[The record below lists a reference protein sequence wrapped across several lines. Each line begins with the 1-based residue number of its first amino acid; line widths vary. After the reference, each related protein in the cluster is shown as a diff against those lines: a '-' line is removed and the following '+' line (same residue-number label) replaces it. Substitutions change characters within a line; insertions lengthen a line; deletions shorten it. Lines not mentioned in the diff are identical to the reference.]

1 MKKIILIITYII
13 SLTITGLSQ
22 NNCYQLVNQ
31 ATEQYKLHNYG
42 KALKLLNKAQKCET
56 SDTIL
61 IKIYN
66 LSGKIYENLQRYN
79 KAIRFFVQEE
89 HIIKKILDQNPDKKI
104 YSELFYTELK
114 LGQLHKKLNEYN
126 IAVDY
131 FIKALSI
138 AYQLDD
144 KIKTASAYME
154 LGDCYT
160 AMNFYNKALNNY
172 LNSYKNYKRFSLKD
186 KELTALLKIAKIYS
200 YKGEYRKAL
209 ETYYNALPLARSINA
224 KTQSQIYLS
233 IAQLLYNLSF
243 YKEAEKYLTLA
254 KNNLTDSSLNAQ
266 INILNSK
273 ILINQKKLD
282 AAEKLLNETL
292 KKLPPKKKLI
302 ISDIY
307 DQLGLIKMRQ
317 GDLKQAHR
325 YFLMAYNL
333 RLKAGDL
340 LRLGLSYLHLGGYF
354 FHNQE
359 YNLAQIYF
367 VKAYQTFLLINNHQL
382 LGQAALNLAYLL
394 KTQGNYQ
401 EALKYMD
408 IYRKIEDSII
418 HKNQLNILQKLDE
431 RDKINLEKKIIA
443 QKLKITKK
451 YNKYLFI
458 LVIFLLTSI
467 LFLIYQS
474 IKLNKKNKILDKQ
487 KQQLEKIQQLLKKQ
501 NIYFKRLYIA
511 TYLSSN
517 SIFITKPDGKIV
529 WFNKTCKQLY
539 NLSKDTIGKNLI
551 DLSTYK
557 NIKQVYSK
565 VNRKKIVKY
574 TNYHIVKGKKI
585 WIQTLMTPL
594 VINNKVVEI
603 IGIETNITQYI
614 ISTLKI
620 RQQQKEL
627 LEKNLLLEKFNQ
639 QLKQQQ
645 RELRQ
650 KNEELIQQQEELQAN
665 AEILEHTVK
674 RLQQFSTVLETID
687 NYIFLIDTEKKIIWW
702 NKSLAK
708 KIGVPTYQD
717 SLEEKNI
724 QQANQWLKQVFE
736 ESHSFSRY
744 FNKTIT
750 DKKSYSFIYLQK
762 FNNQALW
769 LQTTITPILDNDQVQ
784 YIAVIQADIT
794 TLKQTQKTLAEKN
807 KELLS
812 SLEYAK
818 KIQLAVSPMPI
829 FMEALFYKN
838 YFIFMRP
845 RDIVSGDFYW
855 AKFYKGKVLLAVADA
870 TGHGIPAAFI
880 SLIGTMAM
888 NSVIEKMKKLSASDF
903 LAQLKEQISI
913 ILHQRGKKDEARDSI
928 DLAFCIFDFNKGTM
942 EFAGAYIPLYL
953 LRKDKDTKEVK
964 IITLKEN
971 KNTIGFDMHKPSKF
985 ISHTVKLQRGDMI
998 YISTDGYVD
1007 QFGGEKNKKFKRKRF
1022 LQLLKDIYHLPVYDQ
1037 RNKIKET
1044 FYSWKQNNPQVDD
1057 VLVFGLRIDENL
1069 I

>member
-1 MKKIILIITYII
+1 MKKLIFIIIYI
-13 SLTITGLSQ
+13 SLTIIGFSQ

-31 ATEQYKLHNYG
+31 ATKQYNLHNYG
-42 KALKLLNKAQKCET
+42 RALKLLNKAQKCET
-56 SDTIL
+56 SDTSL
-61 IKIYN
+61 IKIYS

-79 KAIRFFVQEE
+79 NAIRFFIQKE
-89 HIIKKILDQNPDKKI
+89 HIINKILAHNSDKGIKA
-104 YSELFYTELK
+104 ELFYTELK
-114 LGQLHKKLNEYN
+114 LGQLHKELNEYN

-131 FIKALSI
+131 FIKALSL

-144 KIKTASAYME
+144 KIKTARSYME

-160 AMNFYNKALNNY
+160 AMNFYDKALNNY
-172 LNSYKNYKRFSLKD
+172 INSYRNFKKFNLKD
-186 KELTALLKIAKIYS
+186 KELASLLKIARIYS
-200 YKGEYRKAL
+200 YKSEYKKAL
-209 ETYYNALPLARSINA
+209 ETYYNALPLARTINT

-233 IAQLLYNLSF
+233 IAQLLYNLRF

-254 KNNLTDSSLNAQ
+254 KNNLKDSSLNAQ
-266 INILNSK
+266 INILKSK
-273 ILINQKKLD
+273 ILINQEDYKT
-282 AAEKLLNETL
+282 AEKLLNETL
-292 KKLPPKKKLI
+292 KSLPPNEKLI

-307 DQLGLIKMRQ
+307 DQLGIIKMEQ
-317 GDLKQAHR
+317 GNLKQAHL

-333 RLKAGDL
+333 RLKSQDL
-340 LRLGLSYLHLGGYF
+340 LRLGQSYLHLGGYF
-354 FHNQE
+354 FHTND
-359 YNLAQIYF
+359 YHLAQIYF
-367 VKAYQTFLLINNHQL
+367 IKAYQTFLLIKNHQL
-382 LGQAALNLAYLL
+382 LGRAALNLAYLL
-394 KTQGNYQ
+394 KYQGNYP
-401 EALKYMD
+401 EAFKYMD
-408 IYRKIEDSII
+408 IYRRIEDSII
-418 HKNQLNILQKLDE
+418 HKNQVNILQKLDE
-431 RDKINLEKKIIA
+431 RDKINLQKKIAI
-443 QKLKITKK
+443 QKLKITRK
-451 YNKYLFI
+451 YNKYLFS
-458 LVIFLLTSI
+458 LVVFLFFSI
-467 LFLIYQS
+467 LFLVYQTLK
-474 IKLNKKNKILDKQ
+474 IKKKNQKLKAQ
-487 KQQLEKIQQLLKKQ
+487 KQQLEDIQEFLKKQ

-517 SIFITKPDGKIV
+517 SIFITKPDGKII

-539 NLSKDTIGKNLI
+539 NLSKDTIGKNLM
-551 DLSTYK
+551 DLSTYQ
-557 NIKQVYSK
+557 NINQVYEK

-687 NYIFLIDTEKKIIWW
+687 NYIFLIDTQKNIIWW
-702 NKSLAK
+702 NKSLAR
-708 KIGVPTYQD
+708 KIGITPYND
-717 SLEEKNI
+717 SAQEENVS
-724 QQANQWLKQVFE
+724 QANQWLKQVFDQ
-736 ESHSFSRY
+736 SQTFSLY
-744 FNKTIT
+744 FEKTLKT
-750 DKKSYSFIYLQK
+750 KKSHSFIYLQK
-762 FNNQALW
+762 FNNQSLW
-769 LQTTITPILDNDQVQ
+769 LQTTITPILDNNQVQ
-784 YIAVIQADIT
+784 YIAVIQSDIT
-794 TLKQTQKTLAEKN
+794 KLKQTEKTLAEKN

-855 AKFYKGKVLLAVADA
+855 AKFHKGKVLLAVADA

-888 NSVIEKMKKLSASDF
+888 NSVIEKIKKLTASAF
-903 LAQLKEQISI
+903 LSELKEQISI
-913 ILHQRGKKDEARDSI
+913 ILHQRGKKNEARDSI
-928 DLAFCIFDFNKGTM
+928 DLAFCIFDFNKGTL

-953 LRKDKDTKEVK
+953 LRRDKDTKEVR

-985 ISHTVKLQRGDMI
+985 ISHSVKLQYGDMI
-998 YISTDGYVD
+998 YISTDGYLD

-1022 LQLLKDIYHLPVYDQ
+1022 LQLLKEIYHLPVYDQ
-1037 RNKIKET
+1037 RNKIKEA
-1044 FYSWKQNNPQVDD
+1044 FYSWKQDNAQVDD